1 VDVGRANRN
10 SLWLHPAHL
19 SAVLDCRRLFQSLSH
34 FPLLFLPVSGRFFHS
49 VTLSLAPLIWRLRP
63 SFKVPLCRR
72 PISDVAFHFLLHV
85 LVYRIKST
93 NGYNYQFLLDFYGT
107 LKLFSGSVYYSSS
120 LLFNSMSNVSG
131 HGQMAIVS
139 SCRFVTV
146 VVAAATETGSN
157 RIGRCTQPIPLPLLP
172 AYHLLLW
179 NVLIVKS
186 LYCLS
191 LFLSLSPFH

>member
-1 VDVGRANRN
+1 MAPSSPPLGRAGLSPSIPV
-10 SLWLHPAHL
+10 SLPFSPFISPRVWPFFSIL
-19 SAVLDCRRLFQSLSH
+19 SRSHSPPLSGVYGRRSRFPCAVGPYRT
-34 FPLLFLPVSGRFFHS
+34 LLFISSYTYLCIESSRQTATITSFSWFFMG
-49 VTLSLAPLIWRLRP
+49 
-63 SFKVPLCRR
+63 
-72 PISDVAFHFLLHV
+72 LL
-85 LVYRIKST
+85 K
-93 NGYNYQFLLDFYGT
+93 
-107 LKLFSGSVYYSSS
+107 KFSISVYYSSS

-139 SCRFVTV
+139 SCRFVR
-146 VVAAATETGSN
+146 VVAAAAMETGSN
-157 RIGRCTQPIPLPLLP
+157 RIGRYTQPIPLPLLP